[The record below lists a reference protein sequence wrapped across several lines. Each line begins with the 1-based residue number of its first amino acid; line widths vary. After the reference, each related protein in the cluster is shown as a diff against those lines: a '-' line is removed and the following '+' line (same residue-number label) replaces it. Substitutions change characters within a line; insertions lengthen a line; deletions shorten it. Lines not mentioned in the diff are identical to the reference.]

1 MKNDADKK
9 INEAKD
15 KAEST
20 KSDFFNW
27 NSKKADELDKK
38 ANEAINWTNKQIDY
52 ASAEWHKH
60 YEQAKGDWNKALD
73 DLSKQ
78 WNDSKKQ
85 LNGRFD
91 TEKDRAIKGVEDAK
105 SNFEKLSND
114 LANDASKNQK
124 LKDAQDH
131 FGKSLENLKL
141 FGDDVYNDFAKRFD
155 DLFNRK

>member
-1 MKNDADKK
+1 MTPDKK

-73 DLSKQ
+73 DLIQ
-78 WNDSKKQ
+78 TMEWTVRN
-85 LNGRFD
+85 NWM
-91 TEKDRAIKGVEDAK
+91 V
-105 SNFEKLSND
+105 D
-114 LANDASKNQK
+114 L
-124 LKDAQDH
+124 
-131 FGKSLENLKL
+131 
-141 FGDDVYNDFAKRFD
+141 
-155 DLFNRK
+155 

>member
-1 MKNDADKK
+1 M
-9 INEAKD
+9 E
-15 KAEST
+15 
-20 KSDFFNW
+20 FQ
-27 NSKKADELDKK
+27 KADELDK

-91 TEKDRAIKGVEDAK
+91 TEKIEPLKELKMLRVI
-105 SNFEKLSND
+105 L
-114 LANDASKNQK
+114 KN
-124 LKDAQDH
+124 
-131 FGKSLENLKL
+131 
-141 FGDDVYNDFAKRFD
+141 
-155 DLFNRK
+155 